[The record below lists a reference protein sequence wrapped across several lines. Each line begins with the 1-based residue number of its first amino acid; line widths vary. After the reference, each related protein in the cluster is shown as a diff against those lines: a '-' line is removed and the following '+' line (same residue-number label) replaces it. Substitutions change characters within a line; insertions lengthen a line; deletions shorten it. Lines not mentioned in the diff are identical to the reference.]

1 MKEILKKLSEANKV
15 YKHND
20 NLFEIETNVMLG
32 NFKLRVFVKKDG
44 DKLLLTDNKTTLKFM
59 NDLYELKSVD
69 VKKCINDILK
79 LYNFNLSKGE
89 IFSEISTDILK
100 SRYMELI
107 ICVSQ
112 LVNMYVFFDT
122 PN

>member
-1 MKEILKKLSEANKV
+1 MNNILKTLTETNKI

-32 NFKLRVFVKKDG
+32 SFKLRVFVKKDG
-44 DKLLLTDNKTTLKFM
+44 DKIILTDNKTAIKFM

-79 LYNFNLSKGE
+79 LYNFNISKGE
-89 IFSEISTDILK
+89 IFAEVSKEELK
-100 SRYMELI
+100 ARYMELI
-107 ICVSQ
+107 ICISQ
-112 LVNMYVFFDT
+112 LVNMYIFFDM
-122 PN
+122 P